1 MNNYGKDSFDL
12 FEDKDKIRLITY
24 KYFNQI
30 NSLIEKLKSL
40 MENYSYIVIQTTI
53 PHIIKTISKLNLLI
67 NKKVIYVFHLTNVYN
82 SLHFSQIENKNRIW
96 TLGHFPI
103 GIYVNPHY
111 FGKIK
116 LKKKNK
122 ITRFFTISSIYR
134 KYNYLVSTS
143 QKLKEENYDFEII
156 VIGKTKTFS
165 KKNINGKL
173 KNNFI
178 FNYNVNFS
186 QLYKAV
192 DSSDYILITL
202 DPDNKRDKIF
212 KYNKVT
218 GSAQL
223 SYGFLK
229 PVIINY
235 YFSNAYNMTKE
246 NCFLFDKTNFY
257 EVMKKAIVLNNQ
269 DYKIMQ
275 KNLINLS
282 NRLYHDSLLN
292 VKKTLLSLK

>member
-1 MNNYGKDSFDL
+1 
-12 FEDKDKIRLITY
+12 
-24 KYFNQI
+24 
-30 NSLIEKLKSL
+30 

-53 PHIIKTISKLNLLI
+53 PHIIKTISNLNLLN
-67 NKKVIYVFHLTNVYN
+67 NKKVIYVFHLTNFYN
-82 SLHFSQIENKNRIW
+82 SLHFSKVENQNRIW

-103 GIYVNPHY
+103 GKYVNPHY

-122 ITRFFTISSIYR
+122 ITRFFTVSSAYR
-134 KYNYLVSTS
+134 KYNYLVSAS
-143 QKLKEENYDFEII
+143 QKLKEENYDFEVI
-156 VIGKTKTFS
+156 VIGKAKTFS
-165 KKNINGKL
+165 KNNINEKL
-173 KNNFI
+173 KKNFI

-192 DSSDYILITL
+192 DSSDFILITL

-229 PVIINY
+229 PAIINY
-235 YFSNAYNMTKE
+235 YFSNVYNMTKD
-246 NCFLFDKTNFY
+246 NCLLFNKTNFY

-282 NRLYHDSLLN
+282 NRIYHDSLLN